1 MFSRQGIDF
10 SPYKEFKLE
19 PIVGIK
25 LHPRA
30 DGTIRPGDLKLFQ
43 EQFELN
49 WKHSEG
55 GILYNLGGEREFY
68 NCILNYHSPAKTTGS
83 AEWDK
88 LFKQLKDNGFRKSTV
103 PCMFFARESGCLDND
118 CPFLHDEEM
127 FRERRNA
134 VLELRREA
142 LFAPTPKQRMQHMQR
157 IMKEE
162 RTALSMLDDLT
173 LNDTHDDDDEDDQ
186 TEDEETKVRVPR
198 VKHFCANSD
207 CLKPWFRKDKGQP
220 PLQNCAKCKWTFY
233 CSTKCQK
240 IDWSRHKKECAP
252 ADVVIT
258 NDELWSPIG
267 TRKGTE
273 SLNINWGDS

>member
-1 MFSRQGIDF
+1 MHGTPGPALNLR
-10 SPYKEFKLE
+10 FKMSE
-19 PIVGIK
+19 SWF
-25 LHPRA
+25 
-30 DGTIRPGDLKLFQ
+30 LF
-43 EQFELN
+43 L
-49 WKHSEG
+49 
-55 GILYNLGGEREFY
+55 L
-68 NCILNYHSPAKTTGS
+68 
-83 AEWDK
+83 
-88 LFKQLKDNGFRKSTV
+88 STQ
-103 PCMFFARESGCLDND
+103 FFARESGCLDND

-233 CSTKCQK
+233 CSVRARMPS
-240 IDWSRHKKECAP
+240 SRS
-252 ADVVIT
+252 VI
-258 NDELWSPIG
+258 
-267 TRKGTE
+267 
-273 SLNINWGDS
+273 